1 MTKGRLLVVG
11 LSAFESTA
19 GKFVESM
26 ALDAEVTSP
35 QISPDLPRS
44 PHISPPLDAEA
55 TPMSSD
61 EHPRG
66 HARSDVATVAFS
78 CVSLHSHPSH
88 SRNALTA
95 RHERR
100 AQTVGR

>member
-26 ALDAEVTSP
+26 ALDAEVT
-35 QISPDLPRS
+35 S

-88 SRNALTA
+88 SRNAPTA